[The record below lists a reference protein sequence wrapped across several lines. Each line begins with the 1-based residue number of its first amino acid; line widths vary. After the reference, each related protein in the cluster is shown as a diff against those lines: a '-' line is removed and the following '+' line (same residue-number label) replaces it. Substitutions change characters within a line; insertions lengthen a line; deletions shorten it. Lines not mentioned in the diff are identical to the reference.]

1 MEVTL
6 SMKSNGRLDI
16 MKGWVGFFVVVVDDV
31 VIVFKG
37 YEGQLLNRLK
47 NKLLLQPKLP
57 APNSIEASD
66 G

>member
-16 MKGWVGFFVVVVDDV
+16 MKGWLGFFVVVVVD

-37 YEGQLLNRLK
+37 YEGQLLNHLK